1 MAPCTKWKA
10 ILEVGHLAFWG
21 IQLTSDELGT
31 TAEDINLR
39 NHSKS
44 LRHTL
49 PFNIDQVSDL
59 VVSVKELH
67 RHEGV
72 GEGLKLN
79 SPLYQNSD

>member
-1 MAPCTKWKA
+1 MALCTKWKA
-10 ILEVGHLAFWG
+10 ILEDGHLAFWG

-31 TAEDINLR
+31 MAEGINLR

-49 PFNIDQVSDL
+49 SFNSNQVSGL

-67 RHEGV
+67 RLEGV